1 MGEKYR
7 IDQIPGPRL
16 DDDFNS
22 NELFLTVQK
31 PNGLTYKM
39 RASSLIFGSSNTVEW
54 LSSPF
59 IASQSSGALDIH
71 VGGIFKKSEV
81 SMVLVAYFT
90 AQGANPSARFK
101 FYTNS
106 QRGEE
111 YEHSLE
117 VSSSDKAQWSSHF
130 IWVPVIEEYIHL
142 SIEDKNGGDASRR
155 IDILAGS

>member
-1 MGEKYR
+1 MGEQYR

-16 DDDFNS
+16 DDDFNG

-39 RASSLIFGSSNTVEW
+39 RASSLIFESSNTVEW
-54 LSSPF
+54 LTSPYN
-59 IASQSSGALDIH
+59 ASQSAGARDIH
-71 VGGIFKKSEV
+71 VGGLFKKPEV

-90 AQGANPSARFK
+90 AQGAHPSARFK

-130 IWVPVIEEYIHL
+130 IWVPVIDDYIY
-142 SIEDKNGGDASRR
+142 IFVEDKNGGDASRR
-155 IDILAGS
+155 IDILAAL

>member
-1 MGEKYR
+1 MGQQYR

-16 DDDFNS
+16 GDDFNGD
-22 NELFLTVQK
+22 ELYLIVQK

-39 RASSLIFGSSNTVEW
+39 RASSLVFDSSNTVEW
-54 LSSPF
+54 LTSPYNG
-59 IASQSSGALDIH
+59 SQSKGTLDIH
-71 VGGIFKKSEV
+71 VGGGLFTKPAV

-90 AQGANPSARFK
+90 AQGSHPNARFK

-130 IWVPVIEEYIHL
+130 IWVPVIQDYIHL
-142 SIEDKNGGDASRR
+142 SIEDNGDATRR
-155 IDILAGS
+155 IDILAAL